1 MNAPEKK
8 ILIVEDDRTTALIE
22 KLYLEEL
29 GYQITKIV
37 ANGEQ
42 AIEMTGKLKP
52 DLVLMDIKLG
62 KGMDGIDAAEVINK
76 EFGIPVVLVTAYTD
90 EALLERAML
99 TKFAGYINKPIREKD
114 LQATIEIA
122 LSKIKKLPNQQQK
135 KTDIKIQDVLRRIYN
150 LTPAEARLAVKL
162 LEYPQ
167 LKIVAE
173 MLNIKLSTVRTHLKR
188 IYKKTNTNS
197 LPVLIHKI
205 IFGPAGLVINK

>member
-1 MNAPEKK
+1 MSAPEKK

-114 LQATIEIA
+114 LLATIEIA

-150 LTPAEARLAVKL
+150 LTPAEARLTVKL

-188 IYKKTNTNS
+188 IYKKTNTSS
-197 LPVLIHKI
+197 LPILIHKI
-205 IFGPAGLVINK
+205 VFGPAGLVINK

>member
-1 MNAPEKK
+1 MSAQKKK

-62 KGMDGIDAAEVINK
+62 KGMDGIDAGEVINK

-114 LQATIEIA
+114 LLATIEIA

-135 KTDIKIQDVLRRIYN
+135 KTDIKIQNVLRRIYN

-197 LPVLIHKI
+197 LPILIHKI

>member
-1 MNAPEKK
+1 MSAPEKK

-62 KGMDGIDAAEVINK
+62 KGMDGIDAGEVINK

-114 LQATIEIA
+114 LLATIEIA

-150 LTPAEARLAVKL
+150 LTPAEARLTVKL

-197 LPVLIHKI
+197 LPILIHKI
-205 IFGPAGLVINK
+205 VIGPAGLVINK

>member
-1 MNAPEKK
+1 MSAPEKK

-62 KGMDGIDAAEVINK
+62 KGMDGIDAGEVINK

-114 LQATIEIA
+114 LLATIEIA

-150 LTPAEARLAVKL
+150 LTPAEARLTVKL

-197 LPVLIHKI
+197 LPILIHKI
-205 IFGPAGLVINK
+205 VFGPAGLVINK

>member
-1 MNAPEKK
+1 MSAQKKK

-62 KGMDGIDAAEVINK
+62 KGMDGIDAGEVINK

-114 LQATIEIA
+114 LLATIEIA

-150 LTPAEARLAVKL
+150 LTPAEARLTVKL

-197 LPVLIHKI
+197 LPILIHKI
-205 IFGPAGLVINK
+205 VFGPAGLVINK

>member
-1 MNAPEKK
+1 VNAPEKK

-90 EALLERAML
+90 EALLERVML

-114 LQATIEIA
+114 LLATIEIA
-122 LSKIKKLPNQQQK
+122 LSKIKNLPEQQQK
-135 KTDIKIQDVLRRIYN
+135 KTDIRNARMLIFFRGLGSYIEKKYGTPLHDVIANTACVLFDDPTIDTDRVRFATNPIRGKTIGWLTN
-150 LTPAEARLAVKL
+150 LSWMT
-162 LEYPQ
+162 
-167 LKIVAE
+167 
-173 MLNIKLSTVRTHLKR
+173 
-188 IYKKTNTNS
+188 
-197 LPVLIHKI
+197 
-205 IFGPAGLVINK
+205 

>member
-1 MNAPEKK
+1 VNAPEKK

-62 KGMDGIDAAEVINK
+62 KGMDGIDAGEVINK

-90 EALLERAML
+90 EALLERVML
-99 TKFAGYINKPIREKD
+99 TKFDGYINKPIREKD
-114 LQATIEIA
+114 LLATIEIA

-150 LTPAEARLAVKL
+150 LTPAEARLTVKL

-197 LPVLIHKI
+197 LPILIHKI
-205 IFGPAGLVINK
+205 VFGPAGLVINK

>member
-1 MNAPEKK
+1 MNDSEKK
-8 ILIVEDDRTTALIE
+8 ILIVDDDRTTALIE
-22 KLYLEEL
+22 KLYLEKL
-29 GYQITKIV
+29 GYQISKIV

-62 KGMDGIDAAEVINK
+62 KGMDGIDAGEVINK

-114 LQATIEIA
+114 LLATIEIA

-150 LTPAEARLAVKL
+150 LTPAEARLTVKL

-197 LPVLIHKI
+197 LPILIHKI
-205 IFGPAGLVINK
+205 VFGPAGLVINK

>member
-62 KGMDGIDAAEVINK
+62 KGMDGIDAGEVINK

-114 LQATIEIA
+114 LLATIEIA
-122 LSKIKKLPNQQQK
+122 LSKIKNLPEQQQK
-135 KTDIKIQDVLRRIYN
+135 KTDIEMQDVLRRIYN
-150 LTPAEARLAVKL
+150 LSPAEARLAVKL

-167 LKIVAE
+167 LIIVAD

-197 LPVLIHKI
+197 LPILIHKI
-205 IFGPAGLVINK
+205 VFGPAGLVINK

>member
-1 MNAPEKK
+1 MSKKK

-62 KGMDGIDAAEVINK
+62 KGMDGIDAGEVINK

-114 LQATIEIA
+114 LLATIEIA

-135 KTDIKIQDVLRRIYN
+135 KTDIKIEDVLRRIYN

-205 IFGPAGLVINK
+205 VFSPAGLVINK

>member
-1 MNAPEKK
+1 MSAPEKK

-62 KGMDGIDAAEVINK
+62 KGMDGIDAGEVINK

-114 LQATIEIA
+114 LLATIEIA

-167 LKIVAE
+167 LIIVAE

-197 LPVLIHKI
+197 LPILIHKI
-205 IFGPAGLVINK
+205 VFGPAGLVINK

>member
-1 MNAPEKK
+1 MNAQKKK

-37 ANGEQ
+37 ANGER

-62 KGMDGIDAAEVINK
+62 KGMDGIDAGEVINK

-114 LQATIEIA
+114 LLATIEIA

-135 KTDIKIQDVLRRIYN
+135 KTDIKIRDVLTRIYN

-167 LKIVAE
+167 LNIVAE

-197 LPVLIHKI
+197 LPILIHKI
-205 IFGPAGLVINK
+205 VFGPAGLVINK

>member
-1 MNAPEKK
+1 MSAPEKK

-62 KGMDGIDAAEVINK
+62 KGMDGIDAGEVINK

-114 LQATIEIA
+114 LLATIEIA
-122 LSKIKKLPNQQQK
+122 LSKIKNLPEQQQK
-135 KTDIKIQDVLRRIYN
+135 ETDIEMQDVLRRIYN

-197 LPVLIHKI
+197 LPILIHKI
-205 IFGPAGLVINK
+205 IFSPAGLVINK

>member
-1 MNAPEKK
+1 VNVPEKK

-62 KGMDGIDAAEVINK
+62 KGMDGIDAGEVINK

-114 LQATIEIA
+114 LLATIEIA

-135 KTDIKIQDVLRRIYN
+135 KTDIKIQDVLKRIYN
-150 LTPAEARLAVKL
+150 LTPAEARLTVKL

-197 LPVLIHKI
+197 LPILIHKI
-205 IFGPAGLVINK
+205 VFGPAGLVINK

>member
-1 MNAPEKK
+1 MSAPEKK

-62 KGMDGIDAAEVINK
+62 KGMDGIDAGEVINK

-114 LQATIEIA
+114 LLATIEIA

-150 LTPAEARLAVKL
+150 LTPAEARLTVKL

-197 LPVLIHKI
+197 LPILIHKI

>member
-62 KGMDGIDAAEVINK
+62 KGMDGIDAGEVINK

-114 LQATIEIA
+114 LLATIEIA

-135 KTDIKIQDVLRRIYN
+135 KTDIKIQNVLRRIYN

-197 LPVLIHKI
+197 LPILIHKI
-205 IFGPAGLVINK
+205 VFGPAGLVINK

>member
-62 KGMDGIDAAEVINK
+62 KGMDGIDAGEVINK

-114 LQATIEIA
+114 LLATIEIA

-197 LPVLIHKI
+197 LPILIHKI
-205 IFGPAGLVINK
+205 VFGPAGLVINK

>member
-62 KGMDGIDAAEVINK
+62 KGMDGIDAGEVINK

-90 EALLERAML
+90 EELLERAML

-135 KTDIKIQDVLRRIYN
+135 KTDIKIEDVLRRIYN

-167 LKIVAE
+167 LKIVAK

-205 IFGPAGLVINK
+205 VFSPAGLVINK

>member
-62 KGMDGIDAAEVINK
+62 KGMDGIDAGEVINK

-90 EALLERAML
+90 EALLERVML
-99 TKFAGYINKPIREKD
+99 TKFDGYINKPIREKD
-114 LQATIEIA
+114 LLATIEIA

-150 LTPAEARLAVKL
+150 LTPAEARLTVKL

-197 LPVLIHKI
+197 LPILIHKI
-205 IFGPAGLVINK
+205 VFGPAGLVINK

>member
-62 KGMDGIDAAEVINK
+62 KGMDGIDAGEVINK

-90 EALLERAML
+90 EALLERVML

-114 LQATIEIA
+114 LLATIEIA

-150 LTPAEARLAVKL
+150 LTPAEARLTVKL

-197 LPVLIHKI
+197 LPILIHKI
-205 IFGPAGLVINK
+205 VFGPAGLVINK

>member
-22 KLYLEEL
+22 KLYLEAL

-62 KGMDGIDAAEVINK
+62 KGMDGIDAGEVINK

-114 LQATIEIA
+114 LLATIEIA

-197 LPVLIHKI
+197 LPILIHKI
-205 IFGPAGLVINK
+205 VFGPAGLVINK

>member
-1 MNAPEKK
+1 MSAQKKK

-62 KGMDGIDAAEVINK
+62 KGMDGIDAGEVINK

-114 LQATIEIA
+114 LLATIEIA

-135 KTDIKIQDVLRRIYN
+135 KTDIKIQDVLSRIYN
-150 LTPAEARLAVKL
+150 LTPAEARLTVKL

-197 LPVLIHKI
+197 LPILIHKI
-205 IFGPAGLVINK
+205 VFGPAGLVINK